1 MRLVTDINTRQELED
16 MKSIMEVF
24 VISNRIKQ
32 IALNM

>member
-1 MRLVTDINTRQELED
+1 MRLVTDINTQQELEE